1 MIENNSMII
10 VSIVRCYENSS
21 KSLRN
26 SSNSLMI
33 ENSSNSQ
40 LGACSVNLIVFL

>member
-1 MIENNSMII
+1 MIENNSMTI
-10 VSIVRCYENSS
+10 VSILKCYE
-21 KSLRN
+21 N

-40 LGACSVNLIVFL
+40 LGACSVYLIVFI